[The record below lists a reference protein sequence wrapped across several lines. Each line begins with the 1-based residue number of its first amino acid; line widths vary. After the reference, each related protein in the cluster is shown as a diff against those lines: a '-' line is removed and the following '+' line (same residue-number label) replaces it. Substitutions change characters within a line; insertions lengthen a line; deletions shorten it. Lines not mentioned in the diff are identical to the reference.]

1 MTHKAGF
8 VNIIG
13 KPNAGKSTLMNTL
26 VGERLAIVTQK
37 AQTTRHRI
45 LGIVNTEEQQIIYSD
60 TPGIFDPAYKLQES
74 MMNSIQSAFQ
84 DADVFLVIQEVR
96 DKNLDEE
103 LIKKIEETKK
113 PVILVLNKI
122 DLEKQEEVLNNIE
135 LWKTKF
141 SNAEII
147 PASALHHFNIESI
160 NNKIKELLPESP
172 AYYDKD
178 SLTDR
183 PLRFFISEIIREKIL
198 LQYRK
203 EIPYSVEVVIEEYKE
218 MADLVRIR
226 ATIYVERESQRKIL
240 IGKDGNAIKGLGID
254 ARKDIEKFIDQKIF
268 LDLSVKVSK
277 DWRDDDNKLKRFGY
291 PIA

>member
-37 AQTTRHRI
+37 TQTTRHRI
-45 LGIVNTEEQQIIYSD
+45 LGIVNTEDHQIIFSD

-74 MMNSIQSAFQ
+74 MMNSIRDTFQ
-84 DADVFLVIQEVR
+84 DADVFLIIQEVR
-96 DKNLDEE
+96 DKNLDEN
-103 LIKKIEETKK
+103 LINKIEATGK
-113 PVILVLNKI
+113 PVILILNKI
-122 DLEKQEEVLNNIE
+122 DLENQEKVKQNFE
-135 LWKTKF
+135 LWKSRF

-147 PASALHHFNIESI
+147 PASALHNFNIDTI
-160 NNKIKELLPESP
+160 NDKIQELLPESP

-183 PLRFFISEIIREKIL
+183 PLRFFVSEIIREKIL

-203 EIPYSVEVVIEEYKE
+203 EIPYSVEVVIEEYKDTGE
-218 MADLVRIR
+218 LVRIR

-240 IGKDGNAIKGLGID
+240 IGKEGNAIKGLGID
-254 ARKDIEKFIDQKIF
+254 ARQDIEKFIDQKIF

-277 DWRDDDNKLKRFGY
+277 DWRDDDKKLKQFGY
-291 PIA
+291 PLT

>member
-147 PASALHHFNIESI
+147 PASALHHFNIDSI

-183 PLRFFISEIIREKIL
+183 PLRFFVSEIIREKIL